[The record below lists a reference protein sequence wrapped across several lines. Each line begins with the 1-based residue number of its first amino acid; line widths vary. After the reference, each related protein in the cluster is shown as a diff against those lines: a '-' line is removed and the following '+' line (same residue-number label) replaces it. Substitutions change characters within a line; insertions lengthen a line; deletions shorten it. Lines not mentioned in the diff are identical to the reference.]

1 MTPLPLT
8 VSDFDD
14 FASQIH
20 AYSDSIEIPSEFSE
34 VLESIGEGALF
45 GALAPIVIP
54 VGLAIIGFGV
64 SGIVGGSIAAC
75 CQSPDVLKGSCF
87 AVTQS
92 FMATLMVCG
101 NPIAVLVIFLIST
114 IIGAFLGGFYG
125 LDVL

>member
-14 FASQIH
+14 FAR
-20 AYSDSIEIPSEFSE
+20 SIEIPPEFWK

-114 IIGAFLGGFYG
+114 IIGAFLGGVYG